1 MIQQKV
7 ILVALLLLSFQA
19 SKALTVT
26 GTVYNDINKNG
37 IRDVS
42 EKGLRNV
49 PVSNG
54 EEIVVT
60 NKSGNYLIKA
70 LPGNSVFPVTSS
82 GFVLSNPHL
91 KVQNSGFCYISPIDS
106 SSENVVADFALKAV
120 PHQKNFRMAAV
131 GDVQVDNYQEIK
143 YTNQTFISEMMRRND
158 IDFNLFLGD
167 LVNDK
172 PNFLPVVKDM
182 LNQLPTHS
190 WTVFGN
196 HDRKTKTDL
205 PQDIAYNQSFGASS
219 YAFNYGDVHFL
230 IINNIMPKGKTGYEG
245 GLSEKQLKFIAN
257 DLKFV
262 PNEKLVVVSMH
273 IPLDNTTNKDSLLRL
288 LENHRQLFFI
298 TAHMHTTGRV
308 FHKDNKGRVIPEL
321 VAGAPCGAWW
331 TGERDASGTP
341 SGLMQCGSPRNYYIL
356 DFRKNKYNLKFK
368 GIGLDESSQMD
379 IWVSGQDTLD
389 AHVPA
394 LAELPSNTIIT
405 NVFGGSDSTTVTLI
419 VDDLQPVLMEK
430 VSKVSP
436 NVSRIAAMNKDEVY
450 PTSYSR
456 KAALR
461 KTPSPHIWKA
471 VLPENLMKGAHSIRI
486 SAKDSF
492 GFEASGATTI
502 QL

>member
-19 SKALTVT
+19 SMALTVT

-54 EEIVVT
+54 EEIVLT
-60 NKSGNYLIKA
+60 DKSGKYLIKI
-70 LPGNSVFPVTSS
+70 LPGNSVFPVTPSR
-82 GFVLSNPHL
+82 FVLSISHS
-91 KVQNSGFCYISPIDS
+91 KVRNSGFCFINPIDS
-106 SSENVVADFALKAV
+106 TLENIIADFALMAV
-120 PHQKNFRMAAV
+120 PPQIKFKMAAV
-131 GDVQVDNYQEIK
+131 GDIQIDNYQEIK

-172 PNFLPVVKDM
+172 PNLLPVVKDM

-190 WTVFGN
+190 WTVYGN

-219 YAFNYGDVHFL
+219 YAFNYEDVHFL

-245 GLSEKQLKFIAN
+245 GLSDKQLQFIAN
-257 DLKFV
+257 DLNLV
-262 PNEKLVVVSMH
+262 PNDKLVLVSMH
-273 IPLDNTTNKDSLLRL
+273 IPLDYTENKDSLLRL
-288 LENHRQLFFI
+288 LEKYKQVLFI
-298 TAHMHTTGRV
+298 TAHMHATGRV
-308 FHKDNKGRVIPEL
+308 FHKDKKGRIIPEL

-331 TGERDASGTP
+331 TGERDEDGNP

-356 DFRKNKYNLKFK
+356 DFYKNKYNLKFK

-419 VDDLQPVLMEK
+419 VDDFQPVLMEK
-430 VSKVSP
+430 VSMVSP
-436 NVSRIAAMNKDEVY
+436 NVSRIAAMNKDDVY
-450 PTSYSR
+450 PTSFSR

-471 VLPENLMKGAHSIRI
+471 VLPVNLMKGVHSIRI
-486 SAKDSF
+486 YAKDSF
-492 GFEASGATTI
+492 GFEASGAITI